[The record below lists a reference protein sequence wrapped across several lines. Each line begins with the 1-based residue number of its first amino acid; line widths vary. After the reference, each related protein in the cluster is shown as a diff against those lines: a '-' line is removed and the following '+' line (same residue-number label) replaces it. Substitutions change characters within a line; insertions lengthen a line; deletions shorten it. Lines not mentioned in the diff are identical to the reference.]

1 MSKATSPPVSAPPG
15 PAASGPSRRGA
26 LLAGFIG
33 ALVGVVPFIPGVAFV
48 LDPLLRKKKA
58 LAGDDAASDGFIKV
72 TTLEAVPTDGSPR
85 AFPVVMD
92 LQDAWN
98 RFPKTEVGSVFLN
111 READGTLKCFNCRC
125 PHLGCT
131 ISYADKQK
139 LFECPCH
146 ASSFKL
152 DGERNNLI
160 PPRPMDTLSAEVRN
174 GNEVFV
180 KFENFRAGTAKKVVV
195 G

>member
-1 MSKATSPPVSAPPG
+1 MYSL
-15 PAASGPSRRGA
+15 AAGAVGA
-26 LLAGFIG
+26 LA
-33 ALVGVVPFIPGVAFV
+33 ALVPLVPGAAFV

-58 LAGDDAASDGFIKV
+58 AGSDGEGGVDEFVKI
-72 TTLEAVPTDGSPR
+72 TTLSALPEDGSPR

-98 RFPKTEVGSVFLN
+98 KFPKTEVGAVFLSK
-111 READGTLKCFNCRC
+111 DSSGDVKCFNSRC

-131 ISYADKQK
+131 INYVEKAKQYV
-139 LFECPCH
+139 CPCH

-160 PPRPMDTLSAEVRN
+160 PPRSMDPLSAEVRN
-174 GNEVFV
+174 GDEVWVRFQ
-180 KFENFRAGTAKKVVV
+180 NFRAGSSERKVI